1 MVPII
6 SPVDEFWS
14 MTRPRNLGEQRLR
27 VMLMANLELELVQ
40 RVTAHVPEMAGEAI
54 EPSASSWRAIDLGS
68 QAVVSAIEDAD
79 RPDEMSLYARRLLGE
94 SAVMCQRLVV
104 RQPALRVALTGDSD
118 DGLDASTA
126 VLDEVI
132 GCRGRPLA
140 QDDDRLHALHP
151 ALVGH
156 ADHGTVGDRVV
167 RADALLDLD
176 RVDVLGRRLD
186 HPGLGADEADRSV
199 GLPSPEVVG
208 VVPPAG
214 EARRV
219 ELGAVVVPVHHG
231 RPAGGD
237 LAGLA
242 ETPQGQSPRHLRG
255 R

>member
-68 QAVVSAIEDAD
+68 QAVVSAIEAAD

-94 SAVMCQRLVV
+94 SAVMCQRLVG

-126 VLDEVI
+126 VLDEVLAAVAA
-132 GCRGRPLA
+132 RVGR
-140 QDDDRLHALHP
+140 
-151 ALVGH
+151 
-156 ADHGTVGDRVV
+156 
-167 RADALLDLD
+167 
-176 RVDVLGRRLD
+176 LGL
-186 HPGLGADEADRSV
+186 SV
-199 GLPSPEVVG
+199 
-208 VVPPAG
+208 
-214 EARRV
+214 
-219 ELGAVVVPVHHG
+219 
-231 RPAGGD
+231 
-237 LAGLA
+237 
-242 ETPQGQSPRHLRG
+242 
-255 R
+255 